1 MQAELLAELLS
12 ITEVPLMSDID
23 KEKLDIKAKFRANPL
38 PWKGQFSPQFVE
50 VILSNFCTGRET
62 VLDPFAGSGTVLY
75 EALRKGINSVGLEI
89 NPAAFILSRLYKLS
103 LLSKKERKNL
113 VDSLEGFLIEAFGKA
128 DRSFKESLSSV
139 HKKILPIPE
148 VKIIFEAYVV
158 LLDLG
163 KPNFAARAL
172 KTWHNLKRLVLTL
185 PHAESLV
192 DIFLSDARATP
203 LEADSVSFVL
213 TSPPYVNVINYHQQY
228 RRSVEFLGYE
238 VLNIAKAEIGSNRK
252 FRSNRFLTVVQYSL
266 DMALVL
272 KELIRLCKLDSYIL
286 FVVGRNSTVRG
297 IPIPNSDIILSLAM
311 PLGLLVEGR
320 YERSYLNRYGQMI
333 VEDILIVKN
342 SLIAKDNLGHDE
354 KFFLEIGKAT
364 AYGVLKNCLKLS
376 KDREVFQDI
385 EKALS
390 SIDLV
395 KPSPQA
401 EVRSVST

>member
-1 MQAELLAELLS
+1 MQAELLS

-23 KEKLDIKAKFRANPL
+23 KEKLDIKAKFRTNPL

-139 HKKILPIPE
+139 HKKILQIPE
-148 VKIIFEAYVV
+148 LKIIFEAYVV

-364 AYGVLKNCLKLS
+364 AYGVLKSCLKLS